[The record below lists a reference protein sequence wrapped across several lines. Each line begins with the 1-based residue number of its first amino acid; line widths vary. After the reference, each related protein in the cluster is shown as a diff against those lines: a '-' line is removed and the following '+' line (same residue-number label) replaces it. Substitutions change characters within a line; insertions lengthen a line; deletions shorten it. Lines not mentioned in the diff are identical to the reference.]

1 MQDWKL
7 PASDLGNVANPL
19 NGSDQLR
26 AKAVVTRL
34 KILDLILAS
43 MVDVIVSKGKMKLNL
58 KYVGDSMLCE
68 RRWEGELSVKLTVGA
83 VEDHAI
89 VPDLDFDRYVRFA
102 NTGTFEDHAIVS
114 VRWSAY
120 LVTTVMDK
128 IFNIFCNIFKSIH
141 TGV

>member
-1 MQDWKL
+1 MQYCNSWWKL

-43 MVDVIVSKGKMKLNL
+43 MFDVIVSIGKKKLNL

-68 RRWEGELSVKLTVGA
+68 RRWEGELSVKLTVGT

-89 VPDLDFDRYVRFA
+89 VPA
-102 NTGTFEDHAIVS
+102 
-114 VRWSAY
+114 
-120 LVTTVMDK
+120 
-128 IFNIFCNIFKSIH
+128 
-141 TGV
+141 